1 MVIHFGSSH
10 FSEYLKF
17 SGWTLAQRG
26 PSAGPGVGAIAQK
39 VVWPWKCSRSIQS
52 CGVKTYFL
60 PLPLFSYDLGLVTS
74 PLWALLPPLG
84 VEISM
89 PPAWRAVMRSG
100 CEDLAWI
107 QHKTR
112 LLCSVVISPQKS
124 FRIVEA
130 YSKPLL
136 LQRKSR
142 AHSDTPAL
150 EHRHKWKLVL
160 QKHNVQKPYGSPQKS
175 KHSEKLF
182 SNISKEEDFPLE
194 GGNRRQKMLPWPAPK
209 QKTLASINSSC
220 KS

>member
-1 MVIHFGSSH
+1 M
-10 FSEYLKF
+10 
-17 SGWTLAQRG
+17 
-26 PSAGPGVGAIAQK
+26 
-39 VVWPWKCSRSIQS
+39 
-52 CGVKTYFL
+52 
-60 PLPLFSYDLGLVTS
+60 
-74 PLWALLPPLG
+74 LPPLG
-84 VEISM
+84 VEITM
-89 PPAWRAVMRSG
+89 PPAWRAVMRNG
-100 CEDLAWI
+100 CEDLAWT

-175 KHSEKLF
+175 KHSEQLF
-182 SNISKEEDFPLE
+182 SNISTEEAFPLE
-194 GGNRRQKMLPWPAPK
+194 GGNRRKKMLSWPDLDRKPWAP
-209 QKTLASINSSC
+209 
-220 KS
+220 